1 MLLHGLSIYY
11 RYINIDS
18 WLPQAIH
25 LFIGSCSYLD
35 APFFTANIV
44 WVWTEL
50 WWGMEA
56 LMRSACVV
64 WCVLSTTP
72 FTTDTKTQPENLRA
86 VNNSPV
92 VKVEISHINSLKFTW
107 SHYILRVNDLMYVVM
122 DLQNIIYAYIIHIT
136 WDTYVAQHCHPCTVC
151 LIRILYVRTVLYSIH
166 TVSYSKSMHSY
177 LCISL
182 I

>member
-1 MLLHGLSIYY
+1 
-11 RYINIDS
+11 
-18 WLPQAIH
+18 
-25 LFIGSCSYLD
+25 
-35 APFFTANIV
+35 
-44 WVWTEL
+44 
-50 WWGMEA
+50 MEA

-122 DLQNIIYAYIIHIT
+122 DLPKYNICIYY
-136 WDTYVAQHCHPCTVC
+136 TYNMRCVAQHCHPCTVC